1 MLVLA
6 RKFGEITRHLV
17 DFFRYTKRMPLPF
30 HPLISAW
37 FTETYGKPTAVQ
49 EEAWPLI
56 TAGKDILAIAPT
68 GSGKTLTA
76 FLAALSRF
84 VEGAWN
90 PEELCVLYVSPL
102 KALNEDIRRN
112 LIEPIETLK
121 RRARAAQ
128 AGAAAVEDSP
138 LFRIRVETRSGDT
151 PQSERRRF
159 LLHPPSILAV
169 TPESLA
175 ILLLN
180 PRGREVLSHVRFL
193 VIDEIH
199 AVMGT
204 KRGAFL
210 SCQIDRLLRITG
222 RREEGDVQTDTERSF
237 QRVALSATVN
247 PPERAA
253 EFAGGLVRGKDDAYK
268 QRPLVVVA
276 PPAEKKI
283 SFSVMFPPGP
293 ENAVGENSAAAT
305 TAAEGVTYGT
315 RYTILTNHILERIT
329 ALKNGSLLVFTDSR
343 RRAERIAYLV
353 NEKAGT
359 RVALCHHGSLSKDLR
374 REVEQSLVQ
383 GIIPCVIATS
393 SLELG
398 LDIGDVDEVILAGTP
413 ASCARSLQRI
423 GRSGHGVG
431 EESRGVLFPFTGM
444 DLLLGAV
451 MAGAVAERE
460 IEASKLIKNPLDI
473 LAQCVL
479 ALCAEEPRTPDELF
493 GIIRDFAVFSGLARS
508 SFDQVIA
515 MLTGK
520 YFRALNAEDGTEDGK
535 DKIHADNAK
544 DGAESIRSEE
554 DIRIEEKRLR
564 ELKPLLYQ
572 DLPESS
578 EAISNETNSAG
589 IVSTGKLYAAEG
601 TLALLYSSGGVIA
614 SRGLYS
620 MRLPDG
626 TKIGELDEEFVW
638 ERRIGEGFDF
648 GARSWQIIEIGSEA
662 VTVSPLSDAANF
674 QPFWHADVAFRSATL
689 CKRTLDFFNTYNT
702 SGIISNSAM
711 LSTEAAAALEEYLF
725 RQRNAQGGLPL
736 PDHKNIPVEIIDDP
750 ALRPDSFQV
759 VFHTFRGSAVNYPL
773 AMAISALLEEKTS
786 IRCEAIPDD
795 NAVLIHLSRLA
806 VEAYSGRADPLLL
819 IKDCLG
825 ELASNAEVNFKR
837 RLEASGI
844 FGAAFREAAE
854 RSMILPRGMFGRRI
868 PLWVIRQRAKRLYDR
883 VSSYGDFPAITEA
896 WRSCLADTFDMERFR
911 ALLEDLASGAVKL
924 NFFKTMGPSPFAR
937 NLSWTEV
944 SNFMYEYDERKDLL
958 GSTGTG
964 RGSLADRAIAD
975 ALNDPSLRPRIKAAV
990 VDSFNA
996 RQRREIPGYTPEDI
1010 LSLSQWVKDRIA
1022 IPHDQ
1027 WQTLAGALPPELQ
1040 EQLAADPSLGGRLR
1054 TLTLSGASLPVVIHA
1069 ENAALTG
1076 SGLLAR
1082 LGEWLHFEG
1091 PVLPE
1096 RIAEVFGCTIAE
1108 AEDALDALVETGE
1121 VIKEI
1126 SVEGS
1131 GRLGGENFYCD
1142 TENYEL
1148 LLRLTRKKARPQI
1161 KERPASFLVPFI
1173 AFRQGLINTAEQNS
1187 LPDTMSNVS
1196 SLFSETLSCYPAPV
1210 RLWETEIFPARD
1222 PLYKSEKLDAA
1233 LNEGRLVW
1241 FGAGRERAA
1250 FASPEE
1256 LELADLFTN
1265 VREMDRQETNR
1276 SGIAK
1281 SETDKSG
1288 KANTSREE
1296 LFPLLCELCVDYRN
1310 FWEIKDEVEARTNK
1324 TLSSAELSAALWEAS
1339 WRGLLSS
1346 DTWEGLRRGVDRGFA
1361 SGKNSGAEKDPA
1373 VISVSGAKLPGLAPA
1388 YQPTNTG
1395 RARRLPHA
1403 LKDRWREGSP
1413 VPGRIFS
1420 LDTEFSAD
1428 SPAEI
1433 PEGLYGVS
1441 ALERD
1446 EINRDKVRLLLRR
1459 WGVLCRPLLETEDL
1473 FSWAELLPAMRRME
1487 LAGELATGRFFDG
1500 IPSLQFA
1507 GSTIAEELEAAEA
1520 ALAGSTAAPVY
1531 WMNAADPA
1539 SPAGWN
1545 IAGLDSRLPARNAA
1559 SRICFRG
1566 KDLAAV
1572 SGKSGKE
1579 LELFVSGDDPDLRK
1593 ILTFIVLPRT
1603 RACHP
1608 VQKIALET
1616 INGKP
1621 AAEAFCAPL
1630 LAEMG
1635 FISDR
1640 GKLFL
1645 W

>member
-1 MLVLA
+1 MS
-6 RKFGEITRHLV
+6 
-17 DFFRYTKRMPLPF
+17 LPF
-30 HPLISAW
+30 HPLVSSW

-56 TAGKDILAIAPT
+56 AAGKDILAVAPT

-84 VEGAWN
+84 VDGTWN

-112 LIEPIETLK
+112 LVEPIEALK
-121 RRARAAQ
+121 RRAQAEA
-128 AGAAAVEDSP
+128 AGAGTATAEGSP
-138 LFRIRVETRSGDT
+138 LFRIRAETRSGDT

-180 PRGREVLSHVRFL
+180 PRGREVLSHIKYL

-222 RREEGDVQTDTERSF
+222 KDF
-237 QRVALSATVN
+237 QRVALSATVK

-253 EFAGGLVRGKDDAYK
+253 EFAGGLVRGKDRLYK
-268 QRPLVVVA
+268 QRALVVVA
-276 PPAEKKI
+276 PLAEKKI

-293 ENAVGENSAAAT
+293 ENDPGENSAAT
-305 TAAEGVTYGT
+305 TAAEGVMYGT
-315 RYTILTNHILERIT
+315 RYSILVNHILERIS
-329 ALKNGSLLVFTDSR
+329 ALRENVLAENDKSENEKAGSLLVFTDSR

-353 NEKAGT
+353 NEKAGA
-359 RVALCHHGSLSKDLR
+359 RLALCHHGSLSKELR

-383 GIIPCVIATS
+383 GIAPCVIATS

-398 LDIGDVDEVILAGTP
+398 LDIGDVSEVILAGTP
-413 ASCARSLQRI
+413 PSCARALQRI

-431 EESRGVLFPFTGM
+431 EESRGVLFPFHGM

-460 IEASKLIKNPLDI
+460 IEVSNLINNPLDI
-473 LAQCVL
+473 LAQITL
-479 ALCAEEPRTPDELF
+479 ALCTEEPRTPDDLF
-493 GIIRDFAVFSGLARS
+493 EIIQGFAVFSGLARS

-520 YFRALNAEDGTEDGK
+520 YFLALNAEDG
-535 DKIHADNAK
+535 
-544 DGAESIRSEE
+544 AEKVRSEE
-554 DIRIEEKRLR
+554 NGGGAENARTEEKRLR

-572 DLPESS
+572 DIPESA
-578 EAISNETNSAG
+578 EANSGEIISTGKDAS
-589 IVSTGKLYAAEG
+589 GKLYAAEG

-638 ERRIGEGFDF
+638 ERRIGESFDF
-648 GARSWQIIEIGSEA
+648 GARSWRIIEIGSEA
-662 VTVSPLSDAANF
+662 VTVNPLSDAANF
-674 QPFWHADVAFRSATL
+674 QPFWHADTAFRSSEL
-689 CKRTLDFFNTYNT
+689 CNRTLDFFAAYN
-702 SGIISNSAM
+702 SGGVISNSAM
-711 LSTEAAAALEEYLF
+711 LSTGAASALEEYLF
-725 RQRNAQGGLPL
+725 RQRNAQGGVPL
-736 PDHKNIPVEIIDDP
+736 PDHTNIPVEIIDDP

-773 AMAISALLEEKTS
+773 AMALSALLEEKTS

-806 VEAYSGRADPLLL
+806 VESYSGRPDPLRL
-819 IKDCLG
+819 IKDSVTELTAGG
-825 ELASNAEVNFKR
+825 EGYFKR
-837 RLEASGI
+837 RLEASGV

-883 VSSYGDFPAITEA
+883 VCSYGDFPAITEA
-896 WRSCLADTFDMERFR
+896 WRSCLADTFDMEQFR
-911 ALLEDLASGAVKL
+911 ALLEDFGSGAVKL
-924 NFFKTMGPSPFAR
+924 NFFQTVGPSPFAR

-944 SNFMYEYDERKDLL
+944 SSFMYEYDERKDLL

-964 RGSLADRAIAD
+964 RGTLSDRAIAD
-975 ALNDPSLRPRIKAAV
+975 ALNDPSLRPRIKADV
-990 VDSFNA
+990 VASFNA
-996 RQRREIPGYTPEDI
+996 RQRREITGYAPEDM
-1010 LSLSQWVKDRIA
+1010 LSLAQWVKDRIA

-1027 WQTLAGALPPELQ
+1027 WQTLIGALPSELQ
-1040 EQLAADPSLGGRLR
+1040 ETIAADPSLGGRIR
-1054 TLTLSGASLPVVIHA
+1054 SLTLSGASLPVVIHA
-1069 ENAALTG
+1069 ESVTLTG
-1076 SGLLAR
+1076 GDLLAR
-1082 LGEWLHFEG
+1082 LGEWLRYEG
-1091 PVLPE
+1091 PILPAT
-1096 RIAEVFGCTIAE
+1096 IAEIFGCSVAE

-1126 SVEGS
+1126 TIAKETGPAKVVDVDD
-1131 GRLGGENFYCD
+1131 GGEKFYCD
-1142 TENYEL
+1142 AENYEL

-1173 AFRQGLINTAEQNS
+1173 AFRQGLIQTTEENA
-1187 LPDTMSNVS
+1187 LPDNLS
-1196 SLFSETLSCYPAPV
+1196 SASSPTETLLTETLSCYPAPV
-1210 RLWETEIFPARD
+1210 RLWETEIFPARN
-1222 PLYKSEKLDAA
+1222 PRYKPEKLDAV
-1233 LNEGRLVW
+1233 LNSGRLVW
-1241 FGAGRERAA
+1241 FGAGRERTA

-1256 LELADLFTN
+1256 LELADIFTN
-1265 VREMDRQETNR
+1265 VSEINKAET
-1276 SGIAK
+1276 SKLGIAK
-1281 SETDKSG
+1281 SETSASESAKSKTDKSSL
-1288 KANTSREE
+1288 ANIFHTE
-1296 LFPLLCELCVDYRN
+1296 LFPLLCELCADYRN
-1310 FWEIKDEVEARTNK
+1310 FWEIKDLLEAQTK
-1324 TLSSAELSAALWEAS
+1324 SSLSSAELSAVLWEAS

-1346 DTWEGLRRGVDRGFA
+1346 DTWEGIRRGVDRGFA
-1361 SGKNSGAEKDPA
+1361 SEKKSGAMPGKDPA
-1373 VISVSGAKLPGLAPA
+1373 MVSGVKMPGLVPD
-1388 YQPTNTG
+1388 YRPTG
-1395 RARRLPHA
+1395 RTRRLPPA
-1403 LKDRWREGSP
+1403 LKERWREGAP

-1433 PEGLYGVS
+1433 LDGAGSYNFS

-1459 WGVLCRPLLETEDL
+1459 WGILCRPLLETETL

-1487 LAGELATGRFFDG
+1487 LAGELVTGRFFEG
-1500 IPSLQFA
+1500 IQSLQFA
-1507 GSTIAEELEAAEA
+1507 VPSIAEELEVAEA
-1520 ALAGSTAAPVY
+1520 AIAGTSAGAAGSPVY

-1545 IAGLDSRLPARNAA
+1545 IAGLNLRLPSRNAA
-1559 SRICFRG
+1559 SRLCFRG

-1579 LELFVSGDDPDLRK
+1579 LELFVSEDDPDLRK
-1593 ILTFIVLPRT
+1593 ILAFVALPRT

-1608 VQKIALET
+1608 VQKITLET

-1621 AAEAFCAPL
+1621 AAETFCAPL

>member
-1 MLVLA
+1 
-6 RKFGEITRHLV
+6 
-17 DFFRYTKRMPLPF
+17 MPLPF
-30 HPLISAW
+30 HPLVSAW
-37 FTETYGKPTAVQ
+37 FTETYGKPTSVQ

-56 TAGKDILAIAPT
+56 AAERDILAIAPT

-112 LIEPIETLK
+112 LVEPIEALK
-121 RRARAAQ
+121 RRSRAGTATAGAGTAQ
-128 AGAAAVEDSP
+128 AGAVAAEDSP

-180 PRGREVLSHVRFL
+180 PRGREVLSHIKFL

-210 SCQIDRLLRITG
+210 SCQIDRLLRIAG
-222 RREEGDVQTDTERSF
+222 KDF

-247 PPERAA
+247 PPNTAA
-253 EFAGGLVRGKDDAYK
+253 EFAGGLVRGKDHLYK

-293 ENAVGENSAAAT
+293 ENFAEGNAAAV
-305 TAAEGVTYGT
+305 TASEGAMYGT
-315 RYTILTNHILERIT
+315 RYAILVNHILERIS
-329 ALKNGSLLVFTDSR
+329 ALRENVLAENDKSENAKTGSLLVFTDSR

-353 NEKAGT
+353 NEKAGA
-359 RVALCHHGSLSKDLR
+359 RVALCHHGSLSKELR
-374 REVEQSLVQ
+374 REVEESLVQ
-383 GIIPCVIATS
+383 GLVPCVIATS

-398 LDIGDVDEVILAGTP
+398 LDIGDVSEVILAGTP
-413 ASCARSLQRI
+413 ASCARALQRI

-460 IEASKLIKNPLDI
+460 IETSKLIKNPLDI
-473 LAQCVL
+473 LAQIAL

-493 GIIRDFAVFSGLARS
+493 GIIQSFAVFSGLARS

-520 YFRALNAEDGTEDGK
+520 YYRALNEDDDTENVRG
-535 DKIHADNAK
+535 
-544 DGAESIRSEE
+544 EE
-554 DIRIEEKRLR
+554 ERLR

-572 DLPESS
+572 DMPES
-578 EAISNETNSAG
+578 A
-589 IVSTGKLYAAEG
+589 GKLYAAEG

-638 ERRIGEGFDF
+638 ERRIGESFDF
-648 GARSWQIIEIGSEA
+648 GARSWRIVEIGSEA
-662 VTVSPLSDAANF
+662 VTVNPLADAANF
-674 QPFWHADVAFRSATL
+674 QPFWHADTAFRSAEL
-689 CKRTLDFFNTYNT
+689 CKRTLDFFEAYNK
-702 SGIISNSAM
+702 GGAISNSGM
-711 LSTEAAAALEEYLF
+711 LSAEAAAALEEYLF
-725 RQRNAQGGLPL
+725 RQRNAQGSVPL
-736 PDHKNIPVEIIDDP
+736 PDHTNIPVEIIDDP

-773 AMAISALLEEKTS
+773 AMAISALLEEKTN
-786 IRCEAIPDD
+786 IRCESIPDD
-795 NAVLIHLSRLA
+795 NAVLLHLSRLA

-825 ELASNAEVNFKR
+825 ELALGAESNFKR

-868 PLWVIRQRAKRLYDR
+868 PLWVLRQRAKRLYDR
-883 VSSYGDFPAITEA
+883 VCSYGDFPAITEA

-911 ALLEDLASGAVKL
+911 ALLEDLATGAVKL
-924 NFFKTMGPSPFAR
+924 IFFRTMGPSPFAR

-944 SNFMYEYDERKDLL
+944 SSFMYDYDERKDLL

-964 RGSLADRAIAD
+964 RGTGAGRVAGSGRGSLADRAIAD
-975 ALNDPSLRPRIKAAV
+975 ALGDPSLRPRIKAAV

-996 RQRREIPGYTPEDI
+996 RQRREIPGYAPEDI
-1010 LSLSQWVKDRIA
+1010 RSLSQWVKDRVA

-1027 WQTLAGALPPELQ
+1027 WQILAGALPPELQ
-1040 EQLAADPSLGGRLR
+1040 EQLATDPSLGGRLR
-1054 TLTLSGASLPVVIHA
+1054 TITLPGASVPVVVHA
-1069 ENAALTG
+1069 ETVALTG

-1082 LGEWLHFEG
+1082 LGEWLRYEG
-1091 PVLPE
+1091 PLLPD
-1096 RIAEVFGCTIAE
+1096 RIAEISGCAAAE
-1108 AEDALDALVETGE
+1108 AEDALDALAETGE

-1142 TENYEL
+1142 AENYEL

-1161 KERPASFLVPFI
+1161 KEMPASFLVPFI
-1173 AFRQGLINTAEQNS
+1173 ALRQGIIQTESNSNPNT
-1187 LPDTMSNVS
+1187 PSNIPS
-1196 SLFSETLSCYPAPV
+1196 PIETLLGETLSCYPAPV
-1210 RLWETEIFPARD
+1210 RLWETEIFPARN
-1222 PLYKSEKLDAA
+1222 PRYKAEKLDAA
-1233 LNEGRLVW
+1233 LHSGRFVW

-1256 LELADLFTN
+1256 LELADLFAN
-1265 VREMDRQETNR
+1265 SGEISKAET
-1276 SGIAK
+1276 SKFGIAK
-1281 SETDKSG
+1281 SETEKSG
-1288 KANTSREE
+1288 MANISHTE
-1296 LFPLLCELCVDYRN
+1296 LFPLLCELCADYRN
-1310 FWEIKDEVEARTNK
+1310 FWEIKDLLEARTNK
-1324 TLSSAELSAALWEAS
+1324 PLSSAALSAALWEAS

-1346 DTWEGLRRGVDRGFA
+1346 DTWEGIRRGVDRGFA
-1361 SGKNSGAEKDPA
+1361 SEKNSGGASGAVHGAEKDPA
-1373 VISVSGAKLPGLAPA
+1373 AISGAKLPGLVPD
-1388 YQPTNTG
+1388 YRPTGAG
-1395 RARRLPHA
+1395 RARRLPRA
-1403 LKDRWREGSP
+1403 LKERWREGAP

-1420 LDTEFSAD
+1420 LDTENFAQVSSENSAD
-1428 SPAEI
+1428 TGA
-1433 PEGLYGVS
+1433 GFYGVS

-1459 WGVLCRPLLETEDL
+1459 WGILCRPLLETETL

-1487 LAGELATGRFFDG
+1487 LAGELVTGRFFEG
-1500 IPSLQFA
+1500 IQSLQFA
-1507 GSTIAEELEAAEA
+1507 VPTIAEELEAAEEAIAGTSGGA
-1520 ALAGSTAAPVY
+1520 AGAPVY

-1545 IAGLDSRLPARNAA
+1545 IAGLDPRLPARSAA
-1559 SRICFRG
+1559 SRLCFRG
-1566 KDLAAV
+1566 KELAAV
-1572 SGKSGKE
+1572 YGKSGKE
-1579 LELFVSGDDPDLRK
+1579 LELFVNEDDPDLQK
-1593 ILTFIVLPRT
+1593 ILAFVVLPRS

-1621 AAEAFCAPL
+1621 AAEAHCAPL
-1630 LAEMG
+1630 LADMG